1 MGVSADPVD
10 RQKAFDEKNRLGFPL
25 LSDPDRKVHKLF
37 GTRRMGSLPG
47 KRATFVIDRDRRV
60 VKAIRSETNM
70 LTHADTA
77 LEALRD
83 PSFVARG
90 GQRLDR

>member
-37 GTRRMGSLPG
+37 GTMDGLASG
-47 KRATFVIDRDRRV
+47 KRTTFVIDRDRRV
-60 VKAIRSETNM
+60 LKAIRSETNM

-77 LEALRD
+77 LEALGSELRCMERAATRP
-83 PSFVARG
+83 PS
-90 GQRLDR
+90 